1 MRKEDPSP
9 SGDLKPSTFYVGR
22 DSHGR
27 WIAQDADHL
36 RGGLFVSR
44 AAAMKFAMDETGHRP
59 EAIVPLNHIIEL
71 DFGASA
77 LRYAPSSRPLSKAA

>member
-9 SGDLKPSTFYVGR
+9 SGDLEPSTFYIGR

-36 RGGLFVSR
+36 RGGLFISQ

-59 EAIVPLNHIIEL
+59 DAIVSLNHIIEL
-71 DFGASA
+71 DFGA
-77 LRYAPSSRPLSKAA
+77 RHRVSRQPLARAA

>member
-9 SGDLKPSTFYVGR
+9 SGDLRPSTFYVGR
-22 DSHGR
+22 DSRGR

-36 RGGLFVSR
+36 RGGLFISR

-59 EAIVPLNHIIEL
+59 EAVIALNHLIEL
-71 DFGASA
+71 DFGPRRRASPRQT
-77 LRYAPSSRPLSKAA
+77 LPQAA